1 VIDRTASVRQGASPR
16 FRGAALWA
24 APFALVLGCA
34 AQTAMAGGTS
44 GTADVR
50 TLVAEALAY
59 EHGEGVPRDYLRAA
73 ELYCKAA
80 KQGDAEAQFSLGWMH
95 ANGRGVARDD
105 GIAAGLFGLAAAQ
118 GHEQARKMLRYVG
131 DSSDRLPDCMRVDA
145 EFAISA
151 EDEAA
156 FAASPER
163 KRIVELVRDLA
174 PEYRVSP
181 RLALAVISVE
191 SNFNIRARSPKDA
204 RGLMQLIPETSV
216 RFNVRNPFDPT
227 QNIRGGLA
235 YLRWLLA
242 YFRGNVALVAAG
254 YNAGEK
260 AVDRYRGIPPY
271 EETRSYVKR
280 ILNLYRQDEHP
291 YDASVTEPS
300 PAHPFRIR

>member
-1 VIDRTASVRQGASPR
+1 M
-16 FRGAALWA
+16 
-24 APFALVLGCA
+24 LGCA
-34 AQTAMAGGTS
+34 GQAFAAGAAAG
-44 GTADVR
+44 AVEPR

-59 EHGEGVPRDYLRAA
+59 EHGEGVPKDYQRAA

-80 KQGDAEAQFSLGWMH
+80 RQGDAEAQFSLGWMH
-95 ANGRGVARDD
+95 ANGRGMPRDD
-105 GIAAGLFGLAAAQ
+105 GIAAELFSLAAAQ
-118 GHEQARKMLRYVG
+118 GHEQARKMLHYVG
-131 DSSDRLPDCMRVDA
+131 EPSDRLPDCMRADD
-145 EFAISA
+145 EFAITA

-174 PEYRVSP
+174 PEYKVSP

-191 SNFNIRARSPKDA
+191 SNFNSWARSPKDA

-260 AVDRYRGIPPY
+260 AVDRYRGVPPY

-280 ILNLYRQDEHP
+280 ILNLYRKEDHP
-291 YDASVTEPS
+291 YDASVTEAS
-300 PAHPFRIR
+300 PAYPFRIR

>member
-1 VIDRTASVRQGASPR
+1 MRRAGFCGGRLV
-16 FRGAALWA
+16 WA
-24 APFALVLGCA
+24 
-34 AQTAMAGGTS
+34 
-44 GTADVR
+44 ADVR

-59 EHGEGVPRDYLRAA
+59 EHGEGVPKDYQRAA

-80 KQGDAEAQFSLGWMH
+80 RQGDAEAQFSLGWMH

-131 DSSDRLPDCMRVDA
+131 APSDRLPDCMRADA
-145 EFAISA
+145 EFAITA
-151 EDEAA
+151 EEEAA

-163 KRIVELVRDLA
+163 KRIMELVRDLA
-174 PEYRVSP
+174 PEYKVSP

-204 RGLMQLIPETSV
+204 QGLMQLIPETSA

-260 AVDRYRGIPPY
+260 AVDRYRGVPPY